1 MKRFCFLLIFLFV
14 CGWVLTGCLP
24 VIQGISLA
32 PPGAAPAQQGD
43 AKPVTGPVNSGK
55 IQIAEISNHGKLNI
69 YITPDSSVEPV
80 PDLPGDVTASP
91 GTGDITSI
99 KDDEG
104 LRLKPYADHKGKTH
118 IGYGRNLTDKGISRD
133 EADVLYIE
141 DYTEAVED
149 LSQRVFSGLWDG
161 LPEQA
166 KAVLINMRYQL
177 GPEGFRGFSEMIKA
191 VTAHDWGRMA
201 DEMRNSEWY
210 RDERTRPRAE
220 RLALIV
226 ERIN

>member
-32 PPGAAPAQQGD
+32 PPAAAPAQQGD

-133 EADVLYIE
+133 EADALYTQ

-177 GPEGFRGFSEMIKA
+177 GPEGFRGFSGMIKA

-220 RLALIV
+220 RLARII

>member
-24 VIQGISLA
+24 VMQGISLA
-32 PPGAAPAQQGD
+32 PPGTAPAQQGD
-43 AKPVTGPVNSGK
+43 APPVAGPVNSGK
-55 IQIAEISNHGKLNI
+55 IQIAGLSNHGALNI
-69 YITPDSSVEPV
+69 YITPDSLVEPV

>member
-1 MKRFCFLLIFLFV
+1 MKRFYFLLIFLLV
-14 CGWVLTGCLP
+14 CGGVFTGCLP
-24 VIQGISLA
+24 ISLA
-32 PPGAAPAQQGD
+32 PPAAAPAQQGD
-43 AKPVTGPVNSGK
+43 AEPVTGPVNSGK
-55 IQIAEISNHGKLNI
+55 IQIAEVSNHGRLNI

-80 PDLPGDVTASP
+80 PDLPADVTASP

-133 EADVLYIE
+133 EADALYTQ
-141 DYTEAVED
+141 DYTEAVTD
-149 LSQRVFSGLWDG
+149 LSLQVFPGLWDG
-161 LPEQA
+161 LPEQV

-177 GPEGFRGFSEMIKA
+177 GPDGFRGFGEMIKA

-210 RDERTRPRAE
+210 RNELTRPRAE
-220 RLALIV
+220 RLAHIV